1 MATKKQRR
9 TSDLKTKKKR
19 KGTRL
24 LILSLITMAVFGSLI
39 FLFVTLFDSLY
50 PPVTGN
56 KPGYAKREKWTVT
69 LYFSDANERFLTP
82 ERRLIP
88 KEKDV
93 AGQVRELVKA
103 LLDGS
108 KMKLVNTFPLKTE
121 VQNVK
126 IGDGGKAYVSFNKN
140 LIRKHP
146 GGSAS
151 EMATI
156 YSLTNTLAANIPAIK
171 EVILLVDGK
180 ELASIGGHIDT
191 RRSFTPNKDLLAP
204 SAKEG

>member
-24 LILSLITMAVFGSLI
+24 LILSLITLAVFGSLI

-56 KPGYAKREKWTVT
+56 KSGYAKREKWRVT
-69 LYFSDANERFLTP
+69 LYFSDANERFLVP
-82 ERRLIP
+82 ERRQIP
-88 KEKDV
+88 EEKDV
-93 AGQVRELVKA
+93 AGQARELVKA

-108 KMKLVNTFPLKTE
+108 KIKLVNTFPPKTE

-126 IGDGGKAYVSFNKN
+126 IADGGKAYVSFNNN

-156 YSLTNTLAANIPAIK
+156 YSLTNTLTANISAIK

-180 ELASIGGHIDT
+180 ELGSIGGHIDT
-191 RRSFTPNKDLLAP
+191 RHSFAPNKDLLAP
-204 SAKEG
+204 SAKGG